1 VEYPDV
7 EAYAAA
13 WKRRLA
19 QEEARGRE
27 LAARAEKVARN
38 AAATL
43 VQRYGA
49 TEVWLFG
56 SLARGRFRPGSD
68 IDLAARGLP
77 AREYFRILSE
87 INADQEFD
95 LDLIDLDACPP
106 WLAEAVRQQ
115 GRLLARRDPPEGEP
129 RREGP

>member
-7 EAYAAA
+7 EAYAEA

-19 QEEARGRE
+19 EEEARGRE
-27 LAARAEKVARN
+27 LAARAEETGRRVAS
-38 AAATL
+38 TL
-43 VQRYGA
+43 VERYGA
-49 TEVWLFG
+49 AEVWLFG

-68 IDLAARGLP
+68 IDLAARRLP

-115 GRLLARRDPPEGEP
+115 GRLLARREPPEGEP